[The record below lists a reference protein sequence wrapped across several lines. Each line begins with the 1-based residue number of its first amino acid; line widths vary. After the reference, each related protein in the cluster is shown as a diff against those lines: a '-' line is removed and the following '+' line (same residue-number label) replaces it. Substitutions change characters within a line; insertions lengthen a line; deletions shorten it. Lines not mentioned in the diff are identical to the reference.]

1 MSAKLS
7 LFNQIY
13 AAHNKMVMQLC
24 LGFVNGDR
32 SRAKDISQEV
42 FISTWNSL
50 DRFKGESSHKTW
62 LYRITV
68 NTCLKSLRDNKQSKN
83 ISIDVEQRTDL
94 LHHDDSISHV
104 QESALSALYASIGQL
119 PEVDRL
125 IIMMVLDDAEYS
137 QIADVMGISEVN
149 VRVKV
154 HRIKQ
159 TLKKLMQN
167 EYAD

>member
-1 MSAKLS
+1 MSEKLS

-13 AAHNKMVMQLC
+13 ATHNQMVMQLC

-32 SRAKDISQEV
+32 NRAKDIFQEV
-42 FISTWNSL
+42 FINTWNSL
-50 DRFKGESSHKTW
+50 ERFKGESSHKTW

-83 ISIDVEQRTDL
+83 VNIDVEQCSNL
-94 LHHDDSISHV
+94 LYHDEINSPDKESSLNALYVSIS
-104 QESALSALYASIGQL
+104 QLSK
-119 PEVDRL
+119 VDRL
-125 IIMMVLDDAEYS
+125 IIMMVLDDNEYS

-159 TLKKLMQN
+159 TLKRIMQN
-167 EYAD
+167 DYAN

>member
-1 MSAKLS
+1 
-7 LFNQIY
+7 
-13 AAHNKMVMQLC
+13 
-24 LGFVNGDR
+24 GFVNGDR
-32 SRAKDISQEV
+32 SRAKDLSQEV

-50 DRFKGESSHKTW
+50 DRFKGESSQKTW

-83 ISIDVEQRTDL
+83 VSIDVEQRTDL
-94 LHHDDSISHV
+94 LHHDDSTGHV